1 MDYFMWKLQKL
12 RRCVDEMIPDD
23 GKLISKDVKIGL
35 LALDIMN
42 RMESDYILPHQTNI
56 NFEIDANED
65 EVRKVVRELETI

>member
-1 MDYFMWKLQKL
+1 MWKLQKL